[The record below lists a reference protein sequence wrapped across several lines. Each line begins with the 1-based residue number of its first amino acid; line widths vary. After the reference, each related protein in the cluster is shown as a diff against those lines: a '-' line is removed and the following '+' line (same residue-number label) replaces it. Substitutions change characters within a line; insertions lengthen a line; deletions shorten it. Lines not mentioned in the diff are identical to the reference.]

1 MSQKTVWNFDVAHS
15 SVNFSVRHLM
25 VSKVKGSFGSFRG
38 QLQLEGDSL
47 IPSSVDV
54 SIDTASI
61 ETGVEDRDKH
71 LRSAD
76 FFDVEKFPTMT
87 FKSKR
92 VEKPSSEGFQ
102 LVGDLSLHGVTKEVT
117 LDVEIGGRQKD
128 PWGSERVGY
137 SATTRIDRK
146 DFGLTWNQALEAGG
160 IMVGDRVDITLEV
173 EAVLAK

>member
-1 MSQKTVWNFDVAHS
+1 MSEKTVWNIDVAHS
-15 SVNFSVRHLM
+15 SVSFSVRHLM
-25 VSKVKGSFGSFRG
+25 VSKVRGSFGSFRG
-38 QLQLEGDSL
+38 QIEIEGDA
-47 IPSSVDV
+47 IVPTSVDV

-61 ETGVEDRDKH
+61 DTAVEDRDKH

-76 FFDVEKFPTMT
+76 FFNVEAFPTMS

-92 VEKPSSEGFQ
+92 VEKASSESFQ

-128 PWGSERVGY
+128 PWGNERVGY
-137 SATTRIDRK
+137 SAKTRINRA

-160 IMVGDRVDITLEV
+160 IMVGERVDIALEV
-173 EAVLAK
+173 EAVKGK

>member
-1 MSQKTVWNFDVAHS
+1 MTTNTWNIDIGHS
-15 SVNFSVRHLM
+15 GVNFAVRHMVFAKVRGRFRDWQASLSYDPANLAAASVNVEIDA
-25 VSKVKGSFGSFRG
+25 G
-38 QLQLEGDSL
+38 
-47 IPSSVDV
+47 
-54 SIDTASI
+54 SIDT
-61 ETGVEDRDKH
+61 GVADRDKH